1 LLLRRGGVLLL
12 VRKAPAMIPWGST
25 LHRGRSPSRLRVSKQ
40 RPYGTDYRKQH
51 GIESHAYHKGESGMN
66 MFRSKKARMILTV
79 ALGLAMLVMVMPA
92 LHAALADDNAP
103 MPAVGSVAPDFKL
116 NSQEGTP
123 VSLHDYKG
131 KWVVLYF
138 YPKDQTTGCTIE
150 AHGFQR
156 DLAQYD
162 AKNAVVLGVSV
173 DSVDSH
179 KEFCAK
185 DSLTFKLLS
194 DTSHEVVTKYGS
206 LLSQSRP
213 DGTSVAY
220 AQRNTFL
227 INPKGVIVKVY
238 TKVNPTPHSE
248 QVLADLTEQQSTK

>member
-1 LLLRRGGVLLL
+1 
-12 VRKAPAMIPWGST
+12 
-25 LHRGRSPSRLRVSKQ
+25 
-40 RPYGTDYRKQH
+40 
-51 GIESHAYHKGESGMN
+51 MN
-66 MFRSKKARMILTV
+66 IFRTKKARIILSV

-92 LHAALADDNAP
+92 LHAALADDAAP
-103 MPAVGSVAPDFKL
+103 MPAVGQQAPDFKL

-138 YPKDQTTGCTIE
+138 YPKDMTSGCTIE

-162 AKNAVVLGVSV
+162 AKNAVILGVSV

-194 DTSHEVVTKYGS
+194 DTTHEVVSKYGS
-206 LLSQSRP
+206 LTTF
-213 DGTSVAY
+213 GTGDKAMTI
-220 AQRNTFL
+220 AARNTFL

-238 TKVNPTPHSE
+238 TNVKPTPHSE
-248 QVLADLTEQQSTK
+248 EVLADLTTAQGMK